1 MGMTV
6 EKTMKT
12 IGTKHFFLLLLLNM
26 AFSAARAVSYSG
38 TLPVVFINT
47 TSAIESKTDY
57 VDATFYLD
65 PMGIDGYEAIGSAD
79 DPFPLK
85 IRGRGNYTWYG
96 PFEKK
101 AYKIKL
107 ESGLPL
113 LGMPKNKH
121 FALLAHADGG
131 QTAFFRNTAGFE
143 LGRLVGLEFTPQQ
156 RPVELV
162 LNGDYRGLYF
172 LTETVRVGQRRV
184 NIAEQQNRETDPE
197 LITGG
202 WLVEIDNV
210 NESWHQIIPSLAGT
224 ELTRFRV
231 TYHSPDTLST
241 AQRQYLS
248 NQIKSMLRTVYV
260 ADKNDTEWEQF
271 IDLDALARYY
281 LVVEMLDHVEAFLGS
296 CYLYKDRGEMA
307 WKFGPLWDLGHAF
320 NGWHPKNRFLYQYKH
335 ESSADWDICIMEELA
350 KFPRLQERIKK
361 LWNDL
366 SPTLYPTLTTY
377 LRNFA
382 SQIAEAAACDYE
394 RWPDYGTADTN
405 VAVEY
410 CLNLLEQKY
419 QFLENQWSSDY
430 SGIEKIDKKQ
440 PDHSIYD
447 LQGRRLNRLEN
458 LKSGIYLKGGKKIL
472 IRKTAK

>member
-1 MGMTV
+1 MAV

-12 IGTKHFFLLLLLNM
+12 IGARSFWLFLLLSM
-26 AFSAARAVSYSG
+26 AISAARAVNYSG

-47 TSAIESKTDY
+47 ATAINSKTDY
-57 VDATFYLD
+57 VSATFYLD
-65 PMGIDGYEAIGSAD
+65 PMGIEGYEAVGSAD
-79 DPFPLK
+79 DPFPLE

-101 AYKIKL
+101 SYKIKL

-113 LGMPKNKH
+113 LGMGRNKH

-143 LGRLVGLEFTPQQ
+143 LGRMVGLEFTPQQ

-184 NIAEQQNRETDPE
+184 NITEQENRETAPE

-210 NESWHQIIPSLAGT
+210 NESWHQVIPPRTGT

-241 AQRQYLS
+241 AQYQYLY
-248 NQIKSMLRTVYV
+248 NQMTDMLRAVYTN
-260 ADKNDTEWEQF
+260 DKNSTEWEQF

-281 LVVEMLDHVEAFLGS
+281 FVNEIIDHVEAFLGS
-296 CYLYKDRGEMA
+296 CYLYKDRGEGA

-335 ESSADWDICIMEELA
+335 ESREDWDICIMEEFA
-350 KFPRLQERIKK
+350 KFPRLQARVIE
-361 LWNDL
+361 LWAQFA
-366 SPTLYPTLTTY
+366 PTLYPTLTTY
-377 LRNFA
+377 LQNFA
-382 SQIAEAAACDYE
+382 TEIAQATVCDHE
-394 RWPDYGTADTN
+394 RWPDYGTADVN
-405 VAVEY
+405 GALDY
-410 CLNLLEQKY
+410 CLNLLEQKR
-419 QFLENQWSSDY
+419 QFLEEQWNEGSI
-430 SGIEKIDKKQ
+430 GIENIVEKPFEKAVF
-440 PDHSIYD
+440 D
-447 LQGRRLNRLEN
+447 LQGRQYNNDFQLS
-458 LKSGIYLKGGKKIL
+458 SGIYLKGGKKIL